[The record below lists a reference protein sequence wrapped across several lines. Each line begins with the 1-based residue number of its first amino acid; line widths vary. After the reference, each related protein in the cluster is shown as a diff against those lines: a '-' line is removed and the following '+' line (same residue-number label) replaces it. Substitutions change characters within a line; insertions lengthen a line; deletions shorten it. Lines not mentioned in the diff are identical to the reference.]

1 MAFING
7 YQYITEEEAQNA
19 VNLTNSYYGIPVI
32 STDITQNWCSYNY
45 ASLNTPT
52 FWYITFDD
60 SLLVVLGEPTIFEVV
75 LPTFPPLN

>member
-19 VNLTNSYYGIPVI
+19 INLCNTYYGIPKTP
-32 STDITQNWCSYNY
+32 TDITQTWCSYNY
-45 ASLNTPT
+45 ASLNTSP

-60 SLLVVLGEPTIFEVV
+60 SMLVVLGEPTIFEVN
-75 LPTFPPLN
+75 LPPFPTQ